1 MSKLTAMVL
10 VGAGVFVIFIVVS
23 TALILL
29 GGGGDLIALAL
40 GLCAILNG
48 LGLTKVITHYT
59 ARDERREREARL
71 MLP

>member
-40 GLCAILNG
+40 GLCAILNS
-48 LGLTKVITHYT
+48 LGLTMVIKHYV
-59 ARDERREREARL
+59 ARDERQEREARL
-71 MLP
+71 LR